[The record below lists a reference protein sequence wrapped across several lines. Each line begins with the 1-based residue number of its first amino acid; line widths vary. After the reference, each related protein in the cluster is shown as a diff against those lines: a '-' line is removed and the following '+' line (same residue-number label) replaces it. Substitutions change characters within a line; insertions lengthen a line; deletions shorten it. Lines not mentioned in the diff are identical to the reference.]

1 MWTLSTSLHN
11 ESTFLPL
18 MFAFSFDLTISVQIS
33 QFSVAS
39 GMKELITPLGAW
51 NRLKKIGMIFPPSEI
66 NLGLNTGVRYT
77 PCAESLSLTPKQF
90 LSAQLDLLPSLR
102 SFVRILC
109 KTQAENIS
117 VWLPALCGPDD
128 ISGTSLF
135 LWRPISEAQWTRRAV
150 RWLGYLSAA
159 RLACGVFWGSFRK
172 RTFLQGR
179 DPRLQSNKGQFG
191 GEWKERSPAS
201 LASQAPFCLPSCP

>member
-1 MWTLSTSLHN
+1 MWTLSTLLHN
-11 ESTFLPL
+11 ESTFIPL

-39 GMKELITPLGAW
+39 GMKELITLLGAW

-109 KTQAENIS
+109 KTQAENLS

-135 LWRPISEAQWTRRAV
+135 LLKAHLRSPVDPSGSPVAGVLKCSPTGLR
-150 RWLGYLSAA
+150 
-159 RLACGVFWGSFRK
+159 GVFRVFYETHLLAGQGS
-172 RTFLQGR
+172 
-179 DPRLQSNKGQFG
+179 S
-191 GEWKERSPAS
+191 
-201 LASQAPFCLPSCP
+201 AP